1 MTPSL
6 TKNPPTDS
14 APTDPAPAERE
25 LQADAGDGAGKI
37 SFGARMVRGPIL
49 GYQTVM
55 SGRPSPC
62 RFSPSCS
69 TYAIEALETH
79 GAFKG
84 SALAAW
90 RIARCNPWGGSGW
103 DPVPNRQEHLN
114 CEEHPH
120 V

>member
-1 MTPSL
+1 MTSSL
-6 TKNPPTDS
+6 TKTSPTDTT
-14 APTDPAPAERE
+14 AVETDNRADPAPNEPNE
-25 LQADAGDGAGKI
+25 PEV
-37 SFGARMVRGPIL
+37 SFGARMVRGPIVA
-49 GYQTVM
+49 YQTVM

-69 TYAIEALETH
+69 TYAIEAVETH
-79 GAFKG
+79 GAVKG

-103 DPVPNRQEHLN
+103 DPVPNRQEHAN
-114 CEEHPH
+114 CEEHPN